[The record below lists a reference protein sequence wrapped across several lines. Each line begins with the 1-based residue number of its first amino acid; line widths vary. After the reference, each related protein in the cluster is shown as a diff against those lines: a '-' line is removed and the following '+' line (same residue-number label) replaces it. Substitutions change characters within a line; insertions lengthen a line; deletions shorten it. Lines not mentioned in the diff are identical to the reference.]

1 MTLPLLLALALATPP
16 APPRAAPPRLEDQA
30 WLEDASGTLGPAE
43 LLALPASALT
53 PLSGTASAGFGDAP
67 RWIRAVVVNPEP
79 RTVDAVLAFEF
90 PIVETLDLHL
100 ADGRG
105 GWELRAGGL
114 ALPPEVRAIDY
125 AAGAHATALHLGPGE
140 RRAVAFRVRTRGAGF
155 LGLGVYDPA
164 GWHRRQ
170 LVPVLSGM
178 GVGGLVVLLVLS
190 GRFGLRRRRRVDLD
204 AWLFLALQT
213 VHVAVAAGLVNTLLE
228 FPPDLLAGAKAL
240 SAGLSGTFGLAFLR
254 RFLATRERRP
264 WLDAVLIAA
273 AALAFA
279 ASLVVPFGLIAGNVA
294 VTWTGLLA
302 IAVSALATG
311 EALVSGH
318 RGARTLLPGLV
329 LFAAA
334 TGWYLL
340 SLAALAP
347 PSPAVV
353 LVEIVGAVVTGT
365 FITVAIAQQD
375 EREEDVR
382 KGALEALV
390 AERTSGLQQA
400 LRALQE
406 ETAERRDAEERF
418 RLAFE
423 TSPDP
428 MAISRLE
435 DGLLLAVNEGFLRL
449 HGAREEEVLG
459 RTASGLGLWVSPG
472 ERDAFS
478 AQLAR
483 QGSVRDFEARFRGAN
498 GDTRLCLLTAGVLR
512 QGGVAYVFSAGRDV
526 TDARAAGARRQR
538 LEEDLRQAQKLE
550 AVGRL
555 AAGVAHDFNNL
566 LTAIS
571 ANVSIAQSGLPP
583 RHEDREHLEDAF
595 EAVRRATGLT
605 RQLLA
610 FTRRQAS
617 EPRPVD
623 VDELVR
629 GMGRMLERLLGE
641 DVALD
646 LALAGGLPRV
656 LADPGQLE
664 QVVLNLA
671 LNARDAVGT
680 GGRITLATSLD
691 AAEGRD
697 PRVKLTVRDDGVGMD
712 DQTRARI
719 FEPFFTTKPAGRGT
733 GLGLSTVYGI
743 VQAHRGSIVVFS
755 EPGRGSTFEVL
766 LPSLPA
772 GTHTPL
778 PAGKPREL
786 HGGAET
792 ILVVEDTDVVREAAR
807 AALRRAGYDV
817 LAAPGG
823 EQALALV
830 AGHAGTIHL
839 LLTDVRMPGMNGLEV
854 AARVRGLRPAIRVLY
869 MTGYGG
875 EVLENAPVDP
885 RDVIEKPFALDEL
898 SRRVR
903 EALSR
908 TT

>member
-1 MTLPLLLALALATPP
+1 
-16 APPRAAPPRLEDQA
+16 
-30 WLEDASGTLGPAE
+30 
-43 LLALPASALT
+43 
-53 PLSGTASAGFGDAP
+53 
-67 RWIRAVVVNPEP
+67 
-79 RTVDAVLAFEF
+79 
-90 PIVETLDLHL
+90 
-100 ADGRG
+100 
-105 GWELRAGGL
+105 
-114 ALPPEVRAIDY
+114 
-125 AAGAHATALHLGPGE
+125 
-140 RRAVAFRVRTRGAGF
+140 
-155 LGLGVYDPA
+155 
-164 GWHRRQ
+164 
-170 LVPVLSGM
+170 
-178 GVGGLVVLLVLS
+178 
-190 GRFGLRRRRRVDLD
+190 VDLD
-204 AWLFLALQT
+204 AWLFLALQA

-228 FPPDLLAGAKAL
+228 LPPGLLAGAKAL

-254 RFLATRERRP
+254 RFLATRDRRP

-311 EALVSGH
+311 EALASGH

-347 PSPAVV
+347 PSPTVV

-555 AAGVAHDFNNL
+555 AAGVAHDFRNL
-566 LTAIS
+566 LGVVLGNARMIALQAGMPPDIQEYARLIEEAAGRGAVLINELIDFGREPCGTPCVLNVPLAI
-571 ANVSIAQSGLPP
+571 ATFLP
-583 RHEDREHLEDAF
+583 
-595 EAVRRATGLT
+595 
-605 RQLLA
+605 
-610 FTRRQAS
+610 
-617 EPRPVD
+617 
-623 VDELVR
+623 LVR
-629 GMGRMLERLLGE
+629 AAAGSRHAIVFTGDAGAGRVLIDRSNLER
-641 DVALD
+641 A
-646 LALAGGLPRV
+646 
-656 LADPGQLE
+656 
-664 QVVLNLA
+664 VLNLV
-671 LNARDAVGT
+671 LNARDAMPD
-680 GGRITLATSLD
+680 GGSIRIHAGIVQ
-691 AAEGRD
+691 AAEHHG
-697 PRVKLTVRDDGVGMD
+697 PPGAFVRIDVCDSGVGIASTD
-712 DQTRARI
+712 RERI
-719 FEPFFTTKPAGRGT
+719 FEPFYSTKPSGSGS
-733 GLGLSTVYGI
+733 GLGLASV
-743 VQAHRGSIVVFS
+743 R
-755 EPGRGSTFEVL
+755 R
-766 LPSLPA
+766 
-772 GTHTPL
+772 
-778 PAGKPREL
+778 
-786 HGGAET
+786 
-792 ILVVEDTDVVREAAR
+792 ILD
-807 AALRRAGYDV
+807 RAGGFV
-817 LAAPGG
+817 RVESHVG
-823 EQALALV
+823 V
-830 AGHAGTIHL
+830 GTTLSIFL
-839 LLTDVRMPGMNGLEV
+839 P
-854 AARVRGLRPAIRVLY
+854 RVSGD
-869 MTGYGG
+869 G
-875 EVLENAPVDP
+875 
-885 RDVIEKPFALDEL
+885 
-898 SRRVR
+898 
-903 EALSR
+903 
-908 TT
+908 